1 MQPSHEEPPKAVPE
15 TDPSR
20 RAVVTGLGAV
30 TPIGNDH
37 PTFWAN
43 AVAGVSGG
51 GPITQFDASD
61 LEVRIAAEVKG
72 FDPAIGMNP
81 KMARRM
87 SRFIH
92 FGMAAA
98 KEAMADAR
106 LDPSDWSPERRD
118 RVAVALN
125 TSGGG
130 MEQVIEGQETIRT
143 KGARFVSPFAIPALS
158 GSMAACQVSMEYGFT
173 GPVIT
178 QVAACASSVICFL
191 DGLRMIRS
199 GEADVV
205 IAGGSEAPLLKMGF
219 AALANMGA
227 LSKRN
232 DDPEHASRP
241 FDRDRDG
248 FLFGEG
254 AGVFVLESAEH
265 ALARGA
271 TIQAEVI
278 GGALTADAFHISA
291 PEPTGLG
298 AAKAMRKAVA
308 DAGIAV
314 DEIDYIVAHGTSTP
328 LNDVTETRAIKA
340 ALGEHAYNVAIS
352 SPKSMV
358 GHLLGAAGAI
368 SALVGIGAI
377 RDGVIAPTINLDHPD
392 LPECDLDYVPRV
404 ARQARVDTAMINGFG
419 FGGQNAVAIFR
430 RFEA

>member
-1 MQPSHEEPPKAVPE
+1 VNPA
-15 TDPSR
+15 DPSR
-20 RAVVTGLGAV
+20 RTVVTGLGAV

-51 GPITQFDASD
+51 GPITHFDASD
-61 LEVRIAAEVKG
+61 LDVRIAAEVKG
-72 FDPAIGMNP
+72 FDPAVAMNP

-92 FGMAAA
+92 LGMAAA
-98 KEAMADAR
+98 KEAVADAG
-106 LDPSDWSPERRD
+106 LDFSDWSPEQRD
-118 RVAVALN
+118 RVAVAIN

-130 MEQVIEGQETIRT
+130 MEQVIEGQDTINT

-158 GSMAACQVSMEYGFT
+158 GSMAACLVSMEYGLT

-191 DGLRMIRS
+191 DALRMIQR
-199 GEADVV
+199 GEVDVV

-219 AALANMGA
+219 AALSNMGA

-232 DDPEHASRP
+232 DEPEKASRP

-248 FLFGEG
+248 FVFGEG
-254 AGVFVLESAEH
+254 AAVIVLESAEH
-265 ALARGA
+265 ALRRGA
-271 TIQAEVI
+271 RIQAEVL
-278 GGALTADAFHISA
+278 GAALTADAFHISA
-291 PEPTGLG
+291 PEPTGRG
-298 AAKAMRKAVA
+298 AAMAMRKAIE
-308 DAGIAV
+308 DAGMAA
-314 DEIDYIVAHGTSTP
+314 DEIDFVVAHGTSTP

-340 ALGEHAYNVAIS
+340 ALGDHAYRTAVS

-358 GHLLGAAGAI
+358 GHLLGAAGAV
-368 SALVGIGAI
+368 AGLVAIGAI
-377 RDGVIAPTINLDHPD
+377 REGVIPPTINLDNPD
-392 LPECDLDYVPRV
+392 LPDCDLDYVPNV
-404 ARQARVDTAMINGFG
+404 ARRARVDTAMINGFG
-419 FGGQNAVAIFR
+419 FGGQNAVAVFR